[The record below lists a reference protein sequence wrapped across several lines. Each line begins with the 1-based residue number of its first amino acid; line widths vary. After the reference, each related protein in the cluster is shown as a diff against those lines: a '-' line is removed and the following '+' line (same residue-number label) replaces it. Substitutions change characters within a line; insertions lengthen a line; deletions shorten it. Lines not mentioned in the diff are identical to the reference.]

1 VAYGSSG
8 EHESFPGTISIG
20 QEALEFMVIELVR
33 SATRTFAHVLVVSGH
48 GGNAAPLERAV
59 RRLRSEGRSVLGWTA
74 ALAGAD
80 AHAGRTET
88 AIMLALAP
96 ADVRLADAR
105 AGSVSLLQTLMP
117 ELVRSSVRTVS
128 PNGVLGDPAGASAT
142 EGALLIERLVQD
154 LADEVGR
161 WLA

>member
-1 VAYGSSG
+1 
-8 EHESFPGTISIG
+8 
-20 QEALEFMVIELVR
+20 
-33 SATRTFAHVLVVSGH
+33 
-48 GGNAAPLERAV
+48 
-59 RRLRSEGRSVLGWTA
+59 
-74 ALAGAD
+74 
-80 AHAGRTET
+80 
-88 AIMLALAP
+88 MLALAP

-105 AGSVSLLQTLMP
+105 AGNVSLLQTLMP